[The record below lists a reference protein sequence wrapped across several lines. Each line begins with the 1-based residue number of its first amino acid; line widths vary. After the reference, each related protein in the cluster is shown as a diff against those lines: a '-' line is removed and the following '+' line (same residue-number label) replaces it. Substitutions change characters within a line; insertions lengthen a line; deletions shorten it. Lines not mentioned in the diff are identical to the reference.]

1 MAGRHRL
8 RTRAGRPRLD
18 PMPDITPIVNV
29 ALVLLVIFMI
39 VMPIIREGVDVET
52 PDADHADQM
61 EEAAENRVVLSI
73 QGDGAMY
80 VNLVPVDNLSVKS
93 ELARAYHGQ
102 EGSPVII
109 KGAKNLPYQEIL
121 ALMEICQGIGAPAV
135 DLMARKD
142 E

>member
-1 MAGRHRL
+1 M
-8 RTRAGRPRLD
+8 D

-39 VMPIIREGVDVET
+39 VMPIIREGVEVET
-52 PDADHADQM
+52 PEAEHADRL
-61 EEAAENRVVLSI
+61 EDAAEHRVVVSI
-73 QGDGAMY
+73 QEDGAMF
-80 VNLVPVDNLSVKS
+80 VNLGSVDDASIKS
-93 ELARAYHGQ
+93 ELARAYRGQ

-121 ALMEICQGIGAPAV
+121 ALMEICQGVGAPAV
-135 DLMARKD
+135 DLMAKKG

>member
-1 MAGRHRL
+1 M
-8 RTRAGRPRLD
+8 D

-39 VMPIIREGVDVET
+39 VMPIIREGVEVET
-52 PDADHADQM
+52 PEAEHADRL
-61 EEAAENRVVLSI
+61 EDAAEHRVVVSI
-73 QGDGAMY
+73 QEDGAMF
-80 VNLVPVDNLSVKS
+80 VNLVSVDDASIKS
-93 ELARAYHGQ
+93 ELARAYRGQ

-121 ALMEICQGIGAPAV
+121 ALMEICQGVGAPAV
-135 DLMARKD
+135 DLMAKKG

>member
-8 RTRAGRPRLD
+8 RTRSGRSRLD

-39 VMPIIREGVDVET
+39 VMPIIREGIEVET

-61 EEAAENRVVLSI
+61 EDAAEHRVVLSI
-73 QGDGAMY
+73 QADRKMF
-80 VNLVPVDNLSVKS
+80 VNLVPVDDASIKS
-93 ELARAYHGQ
+93 ELARAYRGQ
-102 EGSPVII
+102 EGAPVII
-109 KGAKNLPYQEIL
+109 KGAKNLPYQDIL

-135 DLMARKD
+135 DLMAKQG

>member
-1 MAGRHRL
+1 M
-8 RTRAGRPRLD
+8 D

-39 VMPIIREGVDVET
+39 VMPIIREGVEVET
-52 PDADHADQM
+52 PEAEHADRL
-61 EEAAENRVVLSI
+61 EDAAEHRVVVSI
-73 QGDGAMY
+73 QEDGAMF
-80 VNLVPVDNLSVKS
+80 VNLVSVDNASIKS
-93 ELARAYHGQ
+93 ELARAYRGQ

-121 ALMEICQGIGAPAV
+121 ALMEICQGVGAPAV
-135 DLMARKD
+135 DLMAKKG

>member
-1 MAGRHRL
+1 MPRRHRL
-8 RTRAGRPRLD
+8 RTGSGRPRLD

-39 VMPIIREGVDVET
+39 VMPIIREGVEVET
-52 PDADHADQM
+52 PEAEHADRL
-61 EEAAENRVVLSI
+61 EDAAEHRVVVSI
-73 QGDGAMY
+73 QEDGAMF
-80 VNLVPVDNLSVKS
+80 VNLVSVDDASIKS
-93 ELARAYHGQ
+93 ELARAYRGQ

-121 ALMEICQGIGAPAV
+121 ALMEICQGVGAPAV
-135 DLMARKD
+135 DLMAKKG